1 MPDLNIIQGDLENF
15 SQKLSELSTE
25 VGGFVDNPSYLS
37 LVDSAMDGGSS
48 GQPAKYAG
56 KHMEEQLR
64 ALRTSFATLADNVK
78 AVANQFKATEEINQ
92 QAIQQVMASIPEP
105 CPPKGPS
112 KGE

>member
-15 SQKLSELSTE
+15 SHELGEVSTDVSTYTAHPLKLT
-25 VGGFVDNPSYLS
+25 
-37 LVDSAMDGGSS
+37 LVQSAMPGGSS
-48 GQPAKYAG
+48 YKQAQYAG
-56 KHMEEQLR
+56 EHMEEQLR
-64 ALRTSFATLADNVK
+64 ALKTSLATLADNVK
-78 AVANQFKATEEINQ
+78 AAATQFSVTEEINQ

>member
-1 MPDLNIIQGDLENF
+1 MHDLDIREGDLENF
-15 SQKLSELSTE
+15 SQKLSDLSTE
-25 VGGFVDNPSYLS
+25 VGGFIDNPSYLS
-37 LVDSAMDGGSS
+37 LVASAMDGGSS
-48 GQPAKYAG
+48 YKQAKYAG
-56 KHMEEQLR
+56 KHMEEQLS

-78 AVANQFKATEEINQ
+78 AVANQFRETEEINQ